1 MSNLIGTHVIKVAV
15 LVTTGFGPKDLS
27 RVLDDALVDVDE
39 VLQFVVEGCG
49 VERIEDAT
57 EQSLMAA
64 TVDSAL
70 EQLE

>member
-27 RVLDDALVDVDE
+27 RVLDDALVDV
-39 VLQFVVEGCG
+39 
-49 VERIEDAT
+49 
-57 EQSLMAA
+57 AA

>member
-27 RVLDDALVDVDE
+27 GVIDEALVDVDE
-39 VLQFVVEGCG
+39 VLQFGVEGCG
-49 VERIEDAT
+49 VEKIEDAT